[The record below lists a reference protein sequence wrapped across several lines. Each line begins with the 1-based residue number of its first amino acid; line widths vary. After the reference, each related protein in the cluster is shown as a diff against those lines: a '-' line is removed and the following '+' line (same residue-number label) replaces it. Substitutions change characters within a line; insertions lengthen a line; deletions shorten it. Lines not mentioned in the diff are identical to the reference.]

1 MIFITLSDIIDFVI
15 IGAIVILF
23 IAMWLTD
30 KFAKD
35 NRGG

>member
-15 IGAIVILF
+15 ISIIVVLF
-23 IAMWLTD
+23 VAMWLTD
-30 KFAKD
+30 KFAKN